1 MYFYFWHPLSIY
13 SQLVINANLK
23 KNESG
28 KEVKDG
34 LVKKMALKQRHGVV
48 QEGALRVTG
57 GRQRYRGGRANTE
70 SQVEHAR
77 CA

>member
-1 MYFYFWHPLSIY
+1 MP
-13 SQLVINANLK
+13 K
-23 KNESG
+23 ENESG

-34 LVKKMALKQRHGVV
+34 LVEKMALKQRRGVV